1 MAGRGRRR
9 ASGVGRVGAAALT
22 LALLTTG
29 CATEAFQR
37 PAVGPD
43 VVWGSDEQRSGTRSP
58 AATVAAATSAGVP
71 RTGPQ
76 LPRGGHEIFPRYRLV
91 GYAGYPGSQAL
102 GRLGIG
108 DLGERMTELEQ
119 AAAGYAAGREPLPVM
134 ELIAATAHNKP
145 QPDNTYRTHVS
156 DEVIAAWLAMAR
168 ERKALLLLNIQPG
181 RAKFLDEVKHF
192 EKWLKEPDVGVALD
206 PEWAVGPDQVPGRQF
221 GTVPGS
227 ELNDCAAYV
236 AGIVAANDLP
246 EKVFLYHQLHPQIVT
261 GERALKEHPGVVLIK
276 SVDGIGSKNLKTAT
290 YNQLVKLT
298 PAYVHLGFKLFF
310 EEDTRKGEA
319 LMTPEQVLALS
330 PQPEYVL
337 YE

>member
-1 MAGRGRRR
+1 MRGR
-9 ASGVGRVGAAALT
+9 ATGLGAALVAG
-22 LALLTTG
+22 ALLVGG
-29 CATEAFQR
+29 CATEPIQK

-43 VVWGSDEQRSGTRSP
+43 IVWGSDEQRSGTRSP
-58 AATVAAATSAGVP
+58 RATPTASVVTAAVR
-71 RTGPQ
+71 RTGPE
-76 LPRGGHEIFPRYRLV
+76 LPRGGYEIFPRYRLV
-91 GYAGYPGSQAL
+91 GYAGYPGSAAL

-108 DLGERMTELEQ
+108 DLGERMTELE
-119 AAAGYAAGREPLPVM
+119 AAATTYAAGREPLPVM

-145 QPDNTYRTHVS
+145 QADNSYRTHVS
-156 DEVIAAWLAMAR
+156 DEVIASWLAMAR

-181 RAKFLDEVKHF
+181 RAKFLDEVKYF

-206 PEWAVGPDQVPGRQF
+206 PEWAVGPDQVPGKQF

-236 AGIVAANDLP
+236 AGIVAAHNLP

-290 YNQLVKLT
+290 YKQLVALT
-298 PAYVHLGFKLFF
+298 PAYVNLGFKLFF

-319 LMTPEQVLALS
+319 LMTPEQVLALD
-330 PQPEYVL
+330 PQPVYVL